1 MNAFFI
7 LLLKLHFLTQKLPA
21 VVIMALF
28 VVVFKIEERVRRELL
43 YIRPLRV

>member
-21 VVIMALF
+21 VVTMALF
-28 VVVFKIEERVRRELL
+28 VVFKIEERVRRELL